1 MKAVIRAEDSR
12 ARVSKASPLRTKQS
26 MEFALAR
33 LMTAAA
39 PATPSCRFCDA
50 ALDRVMVD
58 LGVTPLANS
67 NPRPEEADDER
78 KYPLI
83 CRVCPDCL
91 LVQVDDSV
99 PPGEIF
105 SDYPYFSS
113 YSAGWV
119 AHAARYCDDVMR
131 RFSITRDSFVVEI
144 ASNDGYLLQHFM
156 DRGVGVLGV
165 EPAQNVAAAARAKGI
180 ATETAFFGLATAKR
194 LSAAGRKADLMV
206 ANNVL
211 AHAPETRDFVAG
223 FAELLAP
230 EGVATFEF
238 PHLLNL
244 IEKVQFDTIYHEH
257 FFYLSYLSAERIMA
271 AAGLRIFDVEELPTH
286 GGSLRLFVCHASARH
301 PVSARTAALRQRERD
316 RALDRIA
323 GYAGFTAR
331 VAETKRAFLEYLAE
345 ARRAGRKVA
354 AYGAAAK
361 GNTFLN
367 VCGVTYPQI
376 EAVYDLS
383 TQKQGRLTPGS
394 HIPILP
400 PARIAEL
407 KPDDVL
413 ILPWNLADEITRAL
427 PEVRSWGGR
436 FVVAVPAPRFL

>member
-1 MKAVIRAEDSR
+1 MKAIIAGGVG
-12 ARVSKASPLRTKQS
+12 ARISKESPLRPKHR
-26 MEFALAR
+26 METALAR

-39 PATPSCRFCDA
+39 PATPSCRFCDSP
-50 ALDRVMVD
+50 LDHVMVD
-58 LGVTPLANS
+58 LGITPLANS
-67 NPRPEEADDER
+67 NPWPEEAADER

-113 YSAGWV
+113 YSGSWV

-131 RFSITRDSFVVEI
+131 RFSIDRGSFVVEI
-144 ASNDGYLLQHFM
+144 ASNDGYLLQHFVT
-156 DRGVGVLGV
+156 RGVAVLGV
-165 EPAQNVAAAARAKGI
+165 EPADNVAAAARAKGI
-180 ATETAFFGLATAKR
+180 ATETAFFGLATARR
-194 LSAAGRKADLMV
+194 LAAAGRKADLIV

-211 AHAPETRDFVAG
+211 AHAPATRDFVAG

-257 FFYLSYLSAERIMA
+257 FFYLSYLCAERMMA
-271 AAGLRIFDVEELPTH
+271 AAGLRVFDVEELPTH
-286 GGSLRLFVCHASARH
+286 GGSLRLFVCHSSARH
-301 PVSARTAALRQRERD
+301 RESARKAVLRQRERD
-316 RALDRIA
+316 HALDRLE
-323 GYAGFTAR
+323 GYEGFAAR
-331 VAETKRAFLEYLAE
+331 VAETKRAFLDYLAE
-345 ARRAGRKVA
+345 ARRAGRRVA

-361 GNTFLN
+361 GNTLLN

-413 ILPWNLADEITRAL
+413 ILPWNLVDEITRAL

-436 FVVAVPAPRFL
+436 FVVAAPAPRFL

>member
-1 MKAVIRAEDSR
+1 MKAVNRAGGLGTP
-12 ARVSKASPLRTKQS
+12 VSKASPPRLKEM
-26 MEFALAR
+26 MELAVAR
-33 LMTAAA
+33 LKAAAA
-39 PATPSCRFCDA
+39 PATPSCRFCSA
-50 ALDRVMVD
+50 SLDRVMLD

-67 NPRPEEADDER
+67 NPRPEEAADER

-99 PPGEIF
+99 PPDDIF
-105 SDYPYFSS
+105 SEYPYFSS
-113 YSAGWV
+113 YSESWV
-119 AHAARYCDDVMR
+119 AHAARYCDDMMR
-131 RFSITRDSFVVEI
+131 RFSIGRGSFVVEI
-144 ASNDGYLLQHFM
+144 ASNDGYLLQHFVA
-156 DRGVGVLGV
+156 RGVSVLGV
-165 EPAQNVAAAARAKGI
+165 EPARNVAFAARTKGI
-180 ATETAFFGLATAKR
+180 ATETAFFGLETAKR
-194 LSAAGRKADLMV
+194 LAAAGRKADLMA

-211 AHAPETRDFVAG
+211 AHAPDTRDFVAG

-286 GGSLRLFVCHASARH
+286 GGSLRLFVCHASAHH
-301 PVSARTAALRQRERD
+301 PQTARTAALRQRERD
-316 RALDRIA
+316 HALDRLA
-323 GYAGFTAR
+323 GYEGFAAR
-331 VAETKRAFLEYLAE
+331 VEETKRAFLDYLAE
-345 ARRAGRKVA
+345 ARRAGRKVV

-361 GNTFLN
+361 GNTLLN
-367 VCGVTYPQI
+367 VCGVTYPRI
-376 EAVYDLS
+376 EAVYDLN

-413 ILPWNLADEITRAL
+413 ILPWNLVDEITRSL

-436 FVVAVPAPRFL
+436 FVIAVPTPRFL